1 MPHHSTGPSAT
12 LTIAF
17 AAAATER
24 IHFML
29 AHRPGFTAPTLAAR
43 QIATLDQFSRG
54 RLAVHFISG
63 GSDSEQQRDGDFLDH
78 DARYAHRR
86 IPRHPPT
93 NLDRSAAVRSRRC
106 ALPVQTGVFGS
117 EAVPAA
123 ACADLFRRRIG
134 SGARSGR
141 QARGRLR
148 AVGRIARPGARP
160 DHARARR
167 SREAWPPGA
176 LLRVVPPDPRR
187 DRRRSLG
194 ARASHPRRNAPVARS
209 GRPRPAARSRAKARA
224 ACSPRPN
231 AARASTSG
239 WTEIAKL
246 TGARSNST
254 ALVGTPEQVADALL
268 DYYDLGVTTF
278 LIRGFDPLEDA
289 IDYGREL
296 IPRVRSAVAARDALQ
311 RSLLEPSA
319 IMSAVLAS
327 PIRTTSGLE
336 LAEAPRQHFWFDPP
350 APRIDVA
357 AERRHRQERLAG
369 AFRLF
374 ARFGFSS
381 RRPSPHA
388 TPSCPTTSG

>member
-1 MPHHSTGPSAT
+1 MSVEFIGMIQSQKQSEIHPPTGPVVDPDYVRDFARAHETAGFDRILVPHHSTSPSAT

-78 DARYAHRR
+78 DARYARTDEYLGILRR
-86 IPRHPPT
+86 IWTETQPFDHDGAHYRFTQGFSEVKPYQQPHVPIYFGGASDAALQVAGKHADVYALWGES
-93 NLDRSAAVRSRRC
+93 LDQVRDLTTRVRAEAAKHGRQVRFSVSFRPILAATEDEAWARAHRILDETRRLRE
-106 ALPVQTGVFGS
+106 AAGLGTGGPQQS
-117 EAVPAA
+117 EGARRLLAA
-123 ACADLFRRRIG
+123 AERG
-134 SGARSGR
+134 SRVDK
-141 QARGRLR
+141 RL
-148 AVGRIARPGARP
+148 
-160 DHARARR
+160 
-167 SREAWPPGA
+167 
-176 LLRVVPPDPRR
+176 
-187 DRRRSLG
+187 
-194 ARASHPRRNAPVARS
+194 
-209 GRPRPAARSRAKARA
+209 
-224 ACSPRPN
+224 
-231 AARASTSG
+231 

-296 IPRVRSAVAARDALQ
+296 IPRVRSAVAARDAA
-311 RSLLEPSA
+311 R
-319 IMSAVLAS
+319 
-327 PIRTTSGLE
+327 R
-336 LAEAPRQHFWFDPP
+336 
-350 APRIDVA
+350 A
-357 AERRHRQERLAG
+357 A
-369 AFRLF
+369 
-374 ARFGFSS
+374 
-381 RRPSPHA
+381 
-388 TPSCPTTSG
+388 